1 MRIANVSGR
10 VALLVE
16 GNGIDVARA
25 SSGKF
30 SGDPHE
36 ILQRWDEFCG
46 WAIDVDHGGEEP
58 FPVTALGPPVPFPRQ
73 VFAIGMNYRAHASEI
88 GLAVPTV
95 LPTFTKFPTSITGPY
110 ADVVLPA
117 GDVDWEAEV
126 VVVIGREGRGITTGD
141 AWSHVAGLTVGQDI
155 SDRRLQMAGPQ
166 PQQFSLAKSYPG
178 FGPLGPVLV
187 TPDEFDDPDDLT
199 VGCALNG
206 EEVQKGRT
214 RDLIFPVPE
223 LIARLSAVVTLLPGD
238 LIFTG
243 TPPGVGFGRKPPRF
257 LTNGDELTTYVTGIG
272 EMSTRF
278 VSS

>member
-1 MRIANVSGR
+1 
-10 VALLVE
+10 
-16 GNGIDVARA
+16 
-25 SSGKF
+25 
-30 SGDPHE
+30 
-36 ILQRWDEFCG
+36 
-46 WAIDVDHGGEEP
+46 
-58 FPVTALGPPVPFPRQ
+58 
-73 VFAIGMNYRAHASEI
+73 
-88 GLAVPTV
+88 

>member
-46 WAIDVDHGGEEP
+46 WAIDVDHGRGEP
-58 FPVTALGPPVPFPRQ
+58 FPVTDLGPPVPFPRQ

>member
-46 WAIDVDHGGEEP
+46 WAIDVDHGGGEP
-58 FPVTALGPPVPFPRQ
+58 FLVTALGPPVPFPRQ

-243 TPPGVGFGRKPPRF
+243 TPPGVGFGRNPPRF